1 MRLNSEKK
9 QTPSQS
15 SWYRE
20 IHYREL
26 EIEVKLGL
34 PEKEQVDEYIRLKSE
49 REKSIY

>member
-1 MRLNSEKK
+1 MKSNLKKK

-26 EIEVKLGL
+26 EMEVKFGL
-34 PEKEQVDEYIRLKSE
+34 PSRGQVKEYIKLKSE

>member
-1 MRLNSEKK
+1 MKRDNK

-26 EIEVKLGL
+26 EMEVKFGL
-34 PEKEQVDEYIRLKSE
+34 PTKMQVKQYNKLKLE